1 MAIVFFHLFRAGRST
16 KPRVEMDPK
25 SSTHGF
31 GETGAPGQVSSPRNL
46 AIYAVPMGT
55 KKVCCVQQ
63 RKPYMKQPPVES
75 V

>member
-31 GETGAPGQVSSPRNL
+31 GETGVPGQVSSPRNL

-55 KKVCCVQQ
+55 KKGLL
-63 RKPYMKQPPVES
+63 RAATETTYERATG
-75 V
+75 